1 MPGPGGL
8 TIDERRDGGTAVLA
22 LTGELDIAT
31 AGTVE
36 AAVERAR
43 GAGLR
48 RLVLDLREL
57 EFLDST
63 GIQAILRAD
72 LASREDPFELVV
84 VRGPRPV
91 ERLFE
96 LLELHDR
103 LTVVDDPDA
112 LRA

>member
-1 MPGPGGL
+1 MPRPGEL
-8 TIDERRDGGTAVLA
+8 IIDERRDDGTVILGFA
-22 LTGELDIAT
+22 GELDIAT
-31 AGTVE
+31 AGAVE
-36 AAVERAR
+36 AAVDRAR
-43 GAGLR
+43 AGDLE

-84 VRGPRPV
+84 VRGPRAV
-91 ERLFE
+91 ERLFS
-96 LLELHDR
+96 LLELHER

>member
-1 MPGPGGL
+1 MPRPGEL
-8 TIDERRDGGTAVLA
+8 TIDERREDGTVILGFA
-22 LTGELDIAT
+22 GELDIAT
-31 AGTVE
+31 AGAVE
-36 AAVERAR
+36 AAVDRAR
-43 GAGLR
+43 AGDLE

-63 GIQAILRAD
+63 GIQAVLRAD

-84 VRGPRPV
+84 VRGPQAV
-91 ERLFE
+91 ERLFS
-96 LLELHDR
+96 LLELRER

>member
-1 MPGPGGL
+1 MPRPGDL
-8 TIDERRDGGTAVLA
+8 DIDERRDDGTVILGLA
-22 LTGELDIAT
+22 GERDIA
-31 AGTVE
+31 AAAAVE

-43 GAGLR
+43 AGGLE

-72 LASREDPFELVV
+72 LAAREDPFELVI
-84 VRGPRPV
+84 VRGSPAV
-91 ERLFE
+91 ERLFA
-96 LLELHDR
+96 LLALHER

-112 LRA
+112 LLA

>member
-1 MPGPGGL
+1 MPRPGEL
-8 TIDERRDGGTAVLA
+8 TIDERREDGTVILGFA
-22 LTGELDIAT
+22 GELDIAT
-31 AGTVE
+31 AGAVE
-36 AAVERAR
+36 AAVDRAR
-43 GAGLR
+43 AGDLE

-63 GIQAILRAD
+63 GIQAVLRAD

-84 VRGPRPV
+84 VRGPRAV
-91 ERLFE
+91 ERLFS
-96 LLELHDR
+96 LLDLRER